1 MTMNPK
7 LSKCPTCGRRKL
19 KLVHSDYSTRVQ
31 GRAVVVPDLER
42 QECPNCGEVLFDC
55 AAMERLD
62 ALRTRKRPASHAS
75 R

>member
-19 KLVHSDYSTRVQ
+19 KLVRSDYSTRVQ

-42 QECPNCGEVLFDC
+42 QECSNCGEVLFDC